1 MTPKEAAMDA
11 RTLIAAAMLAAVFPA
26 AARAGDEPQGRQSTP
41 AEEGVQQGSGT
52 AANAA
57 TAPTGDAAGTTIGS
71 GSDTTGTPGL
81 AVGEGTVMRPL
92 SAEGRNGL
100 KPAQAP
106 RRKQLYGLNPK
117 ADDTPRKRDAPH

>member
-1 MTPKEAAMDA
+1 MTRQEAAMDA
-11 RTLIAAAMLAAVFPA
+11 RRLLAATTLAALLPA
-26 AARAGDEPQGRQSTP
+26 AAQGADAPRDRRSTP
-41 AEEGVQQGSGT
+41 AEESVQQGSGT

-57 TAPTGDAAGTTIGS
+57 TTPAGDAAGTTVGS

-92 SAEGRNGL
+92 SAQGRNGL
-100 KPAQAP
+100 RPPEPA

-117 ADDTPRKRDAPH
+117 ADDDTKRPR